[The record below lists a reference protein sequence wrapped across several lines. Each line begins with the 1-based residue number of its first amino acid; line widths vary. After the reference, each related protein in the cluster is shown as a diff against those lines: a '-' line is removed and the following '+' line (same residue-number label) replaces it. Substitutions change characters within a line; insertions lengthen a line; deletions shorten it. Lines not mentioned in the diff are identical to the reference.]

1 MNGGGTKKK
10 ISMWSKFAIFCL
22 IGGLPIALLLHVLIN
37 RLPERDLA
45 RKFILNNEAIEE
57 QFGKVI
63 SIKYRGS
70 GSYVSYEFGKREGAY
85 CFIIKGT
92 KKEGVVQVQWYSEGS
107 GIGFGVE
114 RIELVENWKQ
124 SVTIWS
130 SDSK

>member
-1 MNGGGTKKK
+1 MNGGGTKKI
-10 ISMWSKFAIFCL
+10 ISMGPKVAIFCL
-22 IGGLPIALLLHVLIN
+22 ICGLMAALLIHIFLD

-57 QFGKVI
+57 QFGEVI
-63 SIKYRGS
+63 SIKYGGS
-70 GSYVSYEFGKREGAY
+70 GARVSYGDGEREGVY
-85 CFIIKGT
+85 SFTIKGT
-92 KKEGVVQVQWYSEGS
+92 KKEGIVKVRWYSEGS